1 MCPAC
6 MASAALM
13 AGGAITTGGV
23 TALVG
28 KMFHAKK
35 RPKSNRLDSSS
46 ERRNEHGYGDKQGG
60 TFEGRATG

>member
-1 MCPAC
+1 MHGERSPD
-6 MASAALM
+6 
-13 AGGAITTGGV
+13 GGRAITTGGV

-35 RPKSNRLDSSS
+35 RPKSNRLDNST
-46 ERRNEHGYGDKQGG
+46 ERRNEYAYGDEQDG